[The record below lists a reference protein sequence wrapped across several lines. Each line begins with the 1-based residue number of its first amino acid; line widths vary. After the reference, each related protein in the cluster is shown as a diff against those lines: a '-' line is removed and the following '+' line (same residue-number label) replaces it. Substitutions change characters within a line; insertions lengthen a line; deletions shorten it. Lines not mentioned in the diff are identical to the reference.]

1 MTHEPGHNGDA
12 VRRRGGD
19 AAAHNQG
26 DGNDSGGRGN
36 REEQLPVM
44 PKRPVS
50 TPPVP
55 PADEHAEEHEGAT
68 EEDIGDLGGPGA
80 GYDNEPEQ
88 EKDPGG
94 VA

>member
-1 MTHEPGHNGDA
+1 MTHEPGHNGPA
-12 VRRRGGD
+12 GRTPGGD
-19 AAAHNQG
+19 AARQNTG

-36 REEQLPVM
+36 PEEQLPV
-44 PKRPVS
+44 PDPVDLVS
-50 TPPVP
+50 
-55 PADEHAEEHEGAT
+55 DEHEGAT